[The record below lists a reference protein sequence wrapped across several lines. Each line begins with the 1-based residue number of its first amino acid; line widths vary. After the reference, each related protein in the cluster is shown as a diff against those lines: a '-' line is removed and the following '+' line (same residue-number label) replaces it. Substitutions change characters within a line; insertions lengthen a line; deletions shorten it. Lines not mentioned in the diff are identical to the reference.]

1 MNRIE
6 ETLALKIELPAL
18 DPIWK
23 HFERFSLYDDL
34 KTLYSK
40 VIPEIAKF
48 EQKIINFNTT
58 IEKNH
63 LIIREFDNSMSQKV
77 NKVTL

>member
-1 MNRIE
+1 MTAI
-6 ETLALKIELPAL
+6 K
-18 DPIWK
+18 PIWK
-23 HFERFSLYDDL
+23 HFERFSLYEDL

-58 IEKNH
+58 LEKNN
-63 LIIREFDNSMSQKV
+63 LIMREFDNSIA
-77 NKVTL
+77 